1 MKAKDIIKNS
11 TISLAIFSIAL
22 VLSIFFQEI
31 GVEEHITTLFVFA
44 VFLISLF
51 TEGYVYGVISAV
63 TGMFAINYIFTYP
76 YFAFDFITPVN
87 LISAVIMVI
96 LSILTSMLTTKI
108 KRHEATKAESER
120 ERMRANLLRAV
131 SHDLRT
137 PLTTIY
143 SASSTLLN
151 KRDVLTLQQQ
161 DSMLQNIQQ
170 DSEWLIRMVENLLSV
185 TRIDNG
191 AVKLAKTPTIV
202 DELIDSAMTKF
213 LIRHPKQNV
222 SIEIAD
228 EIIVISVDT
237 LLIEQVIINL
247 LENATYHAKNMTE
260 LSLRVFSLG
269 NQAIF
274 EVLDNG
280 CGIPDDKLKHIFEG
294 GYGTRK
300 DASDGSKRFAGIGLS
315 VCASII
321 KAHGGEITAENRKG
335 GGALFRFTLIKEE
348 NLDGE

>member
-131 SHDLRT
+131 SHDR
-137 PLTTIY
+137 
-143 SASSTLLN
+143 
-151 KRDVLTLQQQ
+151 R
-161 DSMLQNIQQ
+161 
-170 DSEWLIRMVENLLSV
+170 
-185 TRIDNG
+185 
-191 AVKLAKTPTIV
+191 
-202 DELIDSAMTKF
+202 
-213 LIRHPKQNV
+213 
-222 SIEIAD
+222 
-228 EIIVISVDT
+228 
-237 LLIEQVIINL
+237 
-247 LENATYHAKNMTE
+247 
-260 LSLRVFSLG
+260 
-269 NQAIF
+269 
-274 EVLDNG
+274 
-280 CGIPDDKLKHIFEG
+280 
-294 GYGTRK
+294 
-300 DASDGSKRFAGIGLS
+300 
-315 VCASII
+315 
-321 KAHGGEITAENRKG
+321 
-335 GGALFRFTLIKEE
+335 
-348 NLDGE
+348 